1 MRQYE
6 PLIVSDILDNPF
18 TDVTLEDIGMSLPL
32 LGGSLMGDRERHPCS
47 DGENDRTSQAR
58 VEIEIMDLC
67 SKAVTEVSSVSC
79 TDVLTHGCGNT
90 CDPVSILYLPVFSKL
105 QVLLPKGKI

>member
-1 MRQYE
+1 MGLKKYWVTKDPYFHLITTLFGVFINDYWGGYRYSINCKPKNKNVVMRQYE

-67 SKAVTEVSSVSC
+67 S
-79 TDVLTHGCGNT
+79 
-90 CDPVSILYLPVFSKL
+90 
-105 QVLLPKGKI
+105 